1 MSIRFFFWFL
11 STCSRNS
18 FFERWRIICPHFSF
32 PHFGQG
38 AIKQWKFGKLEIKF
52 LNNWLQVT
60 EMSLLCIFLLYFYDC
75 SIFRSSI
82 FPVLNSFVMDFK
94 IFFPLLFFCLNELQE
109 DFFTSSLNFPN
120 TLFFKLYQYEKGNSH
135 HSGNYNNLQLLIPH
149 LTPSS

>member
-1 MSIRFFFWFL
+1 MSHSDPLAKSPF
-11 STCSRNS
+11 
-18 FFERWRIICPHFSF
+18 
-32 PHFGQG
+32 
-38 AIKQWKFGKLEIKF
+38 F
-52 LNNWLQVT
+52 LNCCSSSAWSSTLLIRILISLTFLFSHEACLTSSSAVELQSKSHGRVT
-60 EMSLLCIFLLYFYDC
+60 SDSFLLYFYVC